1 MYKYFTQTIIG
12 SDNCATTTWIDPV
25 VTGLACVA
33 CFMNYT
39 RLSLHRST
47 SNSASGLM
55 QNKQGLLEWLLSVG
69 INSER
74 PEVRKWSWLTMGSSW
89 RAPHCKYFMSKV
101 KGCVER
107 ALKGDKCPKVRGA
120 VACSLGTF
128 VLGLD
133 VNEEGCEFV
142 ETFIKYLESGLV
154 AECSKE
160 VRREML
166 IALQHCYKSLPRG
179 EGEERD
185 LEGGSLGQLSAT
197 HGTPSDPFPPNNQI
211 WSSKEPI
218 YSTLCS
224 DETNELLELQKQDY
238 YKFMRRPPR
247 TPFPSNY
254 MPPES
259 TMRPMER
266 APLYIAESFPE
277 FDETDWIDYS
287 DLDDS
292 EDESFEGGTVVKRE
306 ESVGDDMLYT
316 NMPMTGTEHKNVK
329 YAMMIDKHRYLVHH
343 EDSMVVYNGQMIEH
357 AWNIPK
363 DTTYAKMVW
372 KDEKLYALNTATGV
386 VEVWS
391 ARGATVHW

>member
-1 MYKYFTQTIIG
+1 MLVDWDAVTWDEGANNKEKESNAHSIHSQRGEALKEDVYKYFTQTIIG

-133 VNEEGCEFV
+133 VNEEGCELV

-197 HGTPSDPFPPNNQI
+197 HGTPSDAVSPEQPN
-211 WSSKEPI
+211 
-218 YSTLCS
+218 L
-224 DETNELLELQKQDY
+224 
-238 YKFMRRPPR
+238 
-247 TPFPSNY
+247 
-254 MPPES
+254 
-259 TMRPMER
+259 
-266 APLYIAESFPE
+266 
-277 FDETDWIDYS
+277 
-287 DLDDS
+287 
-292 EDESFEGGTVVKRE
+292 VVK
-306 ESVGDDMLYT
+306 
-316 NMPMTGTEHKNVK
+316 GT
-329 YAMMIDKHRYLVHH
+329 YLLH
-343 EDSMVVYNGQMIEH
+343 
-357 AWNIPK
+357 P
-363 DTTYAKMVW
+363 
-372 KDEKLYALNTATGV
+372 LL
-386 VEVWS
+386 
-391 ARGATVHW
+391 R